1 MLDDYTK
8 AELRRSA
15 LGYVQRK
22 TAETDV
28 PARIRELRLNID
40 RLEGRDGRPAETR
53 EQNEFELDQLQKL
66 AFALDVPIEVA
77 DEQSQAEETE

>member
-1 MLDDYTK
+1 MLDDYAK

-15 LGYVQRK
+15 LGYVQRDS
-22 TAETDV
+22 AHDDV

-40 RLEGRDGRPAETR
+40 RLEGRDGRSAETR

-66 AFALDVPIEVA
+66 AVALDIPTDVEN
-77 DEQSQAEETE
+77 EQPQAEEDE